1 MLKLLFLVV
10 TLALVVVVTTRGRS
24 DERAS
29 AAVLILASLLS
40 PLVSAHRFHAP
51 ELGVMLVD
59 FAVLAWL
66 VRTALT
72 SDRYWPLWAAGFQV
86 VGVMIHFARL
96 VAPDI
101 WVLAYSNA
109 EIFWAY
115 PVYFALMIG
124 AALEAPARLR

>member
-10 TLALVVVVTTRGRS
+10 TLALVAVVAARGRS

-29 AAVLILASLLS
+29 AATLVLASLLS

-59 FAVLAWL
+59 LAVLAWL
-66 VRTALT
+66 VRVALT
-72 SDRYWPLWAAGFQV
+72 SDRFWPLWAAGFQV
-86 VGVMIHFARL
+86 VGVTIHLARL

-124 AALEAPARLR
+124 AATEAPARLR